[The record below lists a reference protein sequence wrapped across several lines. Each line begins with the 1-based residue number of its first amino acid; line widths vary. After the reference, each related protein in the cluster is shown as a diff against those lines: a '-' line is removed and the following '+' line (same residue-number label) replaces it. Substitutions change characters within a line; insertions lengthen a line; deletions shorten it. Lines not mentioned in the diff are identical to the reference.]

1 MKNILRKPYLKWKS
15 IEENKRSVIRSL
27 LSLFLLPAL
36 GVILIQSL
44 SPFLQIRDQSIYYW
58 PTWFKELGPRF
69 IFNYLLLFF
78 CYALLF
84 FLPKFKVTSM
94 FLTIPLFLFGLAEYH
109 VILYKRSIIYPWDL
123 FQIKLVSE
131 IAGGYRFR
139 WDRYVLFATMIFA
152 LMIAVSLLSKKFS
165 MDLKKRIVALLFIF
179 VCTIFY
185 FAGFV
190 SNYRVQKLFGMGYVP
205 FTTISG
211 NMYNGVLFNL
221 SYQLQVGSIS
231 KPEGYS
237 RAEVEKLLAEQDALP
252 KTIVPDG
259 KKPDV
264 FVIVNES
271 FSDLQ
276 SSSDFATSIDVLPYF
291 RSLSG
296 DNVIKKTLCV
306 SVWGGG
312 TPNTETEV
320 LTGYSMHFFPLGS
333 YPFIQFF
340 NGDVKG
346 LPSVLNDAGYVS
358 TAIHPFSPEG
368 WNRDK
373 VFPDMGFSNFYS
385 IDSFVNPETTRSFV
399 SDSAAYDFMIDRYE
413 DQIEVN
419 PETPVFEYLITM
431 QNHGGYD
438 DTDNI
443 LEPIDIL
450 TEKEFPEAE
459 QYMSL
464 LHESDAALEELIG
477 YFEGVEDPVVLVFL
491 GDHHPNIADGF
502 AEYIFDNPSNMSLD
516 PMLREYTT
524 PLLVWA
530 NYDLSASVLAGI
542 KSEYL
547 STNYIPALLSDIIG
561 VEDEPFYSFLLDTF
575 YEMPVITAYGYTDH
589 EGVFYS
595 RDDKEA
601 PENLEKIMKDYQK
614 LQYYFIE
621 GISEKAS

>member
-1 MKNILRKPYLKWKS
+1 MKNILRKPYEKWKS
-15 IEENKRSVIRSL
+15 IEENRRSVIRSL
-27 LSLFLLPAL
+27 LGLFLLPAL

-58 PTWFKELGPRF
+58 PTWIKELGPRF
-69 IFNYLLLFF
+69 IFNYLLVFF

-84 FLPKFKVTSM
+84 FLPRFKVTSIV
-94 FLTIPLFLFGLAEYH
+94 LTVLLFLFGLAEYH

-139 WDRYVLFATMIFA
+139 MDQYVLFSAVIFA
-152 LMIAVSLLSKKFS
+152 LMIAVSFLSKKFS
-165 MDLKKRIVALLFIF
+165 MDLKKRMVALLFVF
-179 VCTIFY
+179 ACTAFY

-190 SNYRVQKLFGMGYVP
+190 SNYRVQKIFGMVFVP

-211 NMYNGVLFNL
+211 NLYNGVLFNL
-221 SYQLQVGSIS
+221 SYQFQAGVIS
-231 KPEGYS
+231 KPDGYS
-237 RAEVEKLLAEQDALP
+237 RAESEKLLMEQDALP
-252 KTIVPDG
+252 KSIVPDG
-259 KKPDV
+259 EKPDV

-276 SSSDFATSIDVLPYF
+276 SSSNFATSIDVLPYF

-312 TPNTETEV
+312 TPNTETEI
-320 LTGYSMHFFPLGS
+320 LTGYSMQFFPFGS
-333 YPFIQFF
+333 YPFIQYF

-358 TAIHPFSPEG
+358 TAIHPFSAEG
-368 WNRDK
+368 WNRDE
-373 VFPDMGFSNFYS
+373 VFSNMGYSEYYS
-385 IDSFVNPETTRSFV
+385 IDSFENPELVRSFI

-413 DQIEVN
+413 EQIVVS

-438 DTDNI
+438 DTEN
-443 LEPIDIL
+443 LPEPVDIL
-450 TEKEFPEAE
+450 TEKEYPEAE
-459 QYMSL
+459 QYMSVL
-464 LHESDAALEELIG
+464 RESDAALEELIG
-477 YFEGVEDPVVLVFL
+477 YFEGVEDPVVIVFL
-491 GDHHPNIADGF
+491 GDHQPNIADGF
-502 AEYIFDNPSNMSLD
+502 AEYVLDNFSNMSLD

-542 KSEYL
+542 ESEYI

-561 VEDEPFYSFLLDTF
+561 IKDEPFYSFLLDTF
-575 YEMPVITAYGYTDH
+575 NEMPVITAYGFTDN

-601 PENLEKIMKDYQK
+601 PENLKEIMKEYQK

-621 GISEKAS
+621 GINE